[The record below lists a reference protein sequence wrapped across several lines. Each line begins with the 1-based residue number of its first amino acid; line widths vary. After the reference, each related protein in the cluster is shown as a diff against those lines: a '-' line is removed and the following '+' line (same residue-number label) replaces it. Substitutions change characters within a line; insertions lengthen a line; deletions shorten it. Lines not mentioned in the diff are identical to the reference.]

1 MLLVHIGGINFTHCF
16 PYRYPGACMK
26 QDLDGKAPIHFA
38 CDANFILYEKDI
50 YTSGNRRD
58 GHLVFSTIVSLVSLA
73 PSSIHLE
80 DCDEMNAIELAILS
94 DASKT
99 LVSLLQNV
107 SALEH
112 KKMDGHLKKD
122 IASMKRL
129 EKLMADMF
137 LMC

>member
-1 MLLVHIGGINFTHCF
+1 MFTLWHKLHSLL
-16 PYRYPGACMK
+16 PLYRYPGACMK

-38 CDANFILYEKDI
+38 CDTNFILYERDMNANN
-50 YTSGNRRD
+50 SRRD
-58 GHLVFSTIVSLVSLA
+58 GHLVLSTIVSLVSLA

-112 KKMDGHLKKD
+112 KKLLNKD
-122 IASMKRL
+122 TASMKRL
-129 EKLMADMF
+129 EKHIANMF